1 MKGSGTLMWKKKK
14 ESRFQSA
21 TPLTFLWR
29 GGGPIRNIM
38 SFLSLTQSALR
49 CTADLPQCCTLHISG
64 RWRDPAKE
72 KRKKLLGIFYFFIR
86 ATGIILRKK
95 NSMKS
100 ISETSLNVGEWR
112 LICVTLLRTLAQGYR
127 SFVKAYS
134 SLQIIQAKGLEWK
147 KAKEKEKKKTN
158 TS

>member
-1 MKGSGTLMWKKKK
+1 MVEGWLALYSGCQCLMVGLDAYKLAQAWRAVGRSCGKKRKK

-21 TPLTFLWR
+21 TPLTFLWW

-72 KRKKLLGIFYFFIR
+72 KRKKLLGIFYFFIW
-86 ATGIILRKK
+86 ATEI
-95 NSMKS
+95 NSLSKEQHEKHFWNQ
-100 ISETSLNVGEWR
+100 SEHCG
-112 LICVTLLRTLAQGYR
+112 LICVTLLRTSGQG
-127 SFVKAYS
+127 
-134 SLQIIQAKGLEWK
+134 
-147 KAKEKEKKKTN
+147 
-158 TS
+158 